1 MIALMQFLSRA
12 GLTMTNPFH
21 PQRSYHRPRR
31 GDSCSD
37 FLNVAG
43 DMKKVTKALGEV
55 TRKELASNGR
65 K

>member
-1 MIALMQFLSRA
+1 MTALIQFLSRA
-12 GLTMTNPFH
+12 GLAMTNPFY

-37 FLNVAG
+37 FLHVVG
-43 DMKKVTKALGEV
+43 DLKKVTKALGEV
-55 TRKELASNGR
+55 TRKELATNGR